1 MTAVR
6 EQDVLTAALVRI
18 RTVSGAV
25 VGAGFLVDADV
36 VCTCAHVVAQAL
48 ERSDVP
54 EEPPADA
61 VALDFPLLRDA
72 EGAVPVARATVVTW
86 RWAEDGSG
94 DVALLRL
101 DRPVPGARPV
111 PLVDGT
117 QVWGHGFRV
126 LGYPRGAEQGV
137 WAAGTLRGPQSA
149 GWLQMEAE
157 SAARRVSPG
166 FSGSPVW
173 DEEQGG
179 VVGMTVAV
187 QRGDASTTAYLIPSA
202 SLVDERVLRP
212 RCPFRGCR
220 SSGRRTRSSSTG
232 ARRRP
237 ADCATPS
244 AAPC

>member
-1 MTAVR
+1 M
-6 EQDVLTAALVRI
+6 
-18 RTVSGAV
+18 SGAV